1 MVTRLS
7 GSVVLPEKIL
17 QNLIDGL
24 LDVFIITIHVHVC
37 KLTLFFI
44 VVSFEGLAKRR
55 YLHLSLVCLLINILI
70 FLKRKNR
77 YISH

>member
-7 GSVVLPEKIL
+7 KSVVLPEKIL
-17 QNLIDGL
+17 QNLTDGL
-24 LDVFIITIHVHVC
+24 LVFIITIHVY
-37 KLTLFFI
+37 KLTLFSI
-44 VVSFEGLAKRR
+44 VVLIEGLAKRR

-77 YISH
+77 YITH